1 MLGRQRTRTLDH
13 PRREQIALYMQA
25 PMNRAMHPQAPADVQ
40 HGLPIFERHEGH
52 DIALHAPP
60 PEPDE
65 EELGIAQLP
74 MVQTW
79 LIIVQL
85 LHN

>member
-1 MLGRQRTRTLDH
+1 
-13 PRREQIALYMQA
+13 
-25 PMNRAMHPQAPADVQ
+25 MNKAMHPQAPADVQ
-40 HGLPIFERHEGH
+40 HWAPIFERQEGQEL
-52 DIALHAPP
+52 ALHAPLDP
-60 PEPDE
+60 PDEE

-85 LHN
+85 LQS